1 MGHYRGFKTCIL
13 EGTMKFQQLTVRSG
27 DSPWCGGTISSPVW
41 ESLQLPGSFL
51 QTQHTTVPDKWES
64 SVYDAML
71 RLPSSSVSPSDRA
84 CAQESGAH
92 SKHFNT
98 LSVCPPCGKT
108 LSPACEILPGFWFT
122 ICRCQPTFAQ
132 TQSVSPTNV
141 NRTWINK
148 KIVGTSQVDSTSG
161 FYREIFHCDIS
172 F

>member
-84 CAQESGAH
+84 CAQENWRSQQTFQ
-92 SKHFNT
+92 HF
-98 LSVCPPCGKT
+98 VR
-108 LSPACEILPGFWFT
+108 LSPMWQNPQSGLWDPAGVLIHDLPVPAD
-122 ICRCQPTFAQ
+122 ICTD
-132 TQSVSPTNV
+132 SVSLSNQREQNV
-141 NRTWINK
+141 NKQENCRNI
-148 KIVGTSQVDSTSG
+148 TSRLHIR
-161 FYREIFHCDIS
+161 FL
-172 F
+172 